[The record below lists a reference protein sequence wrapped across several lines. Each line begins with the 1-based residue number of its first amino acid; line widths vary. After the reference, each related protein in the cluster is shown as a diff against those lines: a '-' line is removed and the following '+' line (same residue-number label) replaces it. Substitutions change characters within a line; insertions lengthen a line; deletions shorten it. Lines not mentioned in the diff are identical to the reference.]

1 MELSEVK
8 ANSVEELFGT
18 LQQSIIEEWRHHL
31 KTSKYSKHMALDE
44 FYKEMPEMVDKLIE
58 DYIGA
63 HEKLEKYV
71 NNFKAEEMNALEYLV
86 LLKDFCKQGREDLL
100 KGDTELESDMDE
112 IISFIDGIIYKVR
125 ELKESKMKNLTDFLY
140 EAQKP
145 KKPIKTKSDKVN
157 KAIADMLSVAD
168 EEGVPLFDLDRA
180 IKSLF

>member
-1 MELSEVK
+1 
-8 ANSVEELFGT
+8 
-18 LQQSIIEEWRHHL
+18 
-31 KTSKYSKHMALDE
+31 MALDE

>member
-1 MELSEVK
+1 
-8 ANSVEELFGT
+8 
-18 LQQSIIEEWRHHL
+18 
-31 KTSKYSKHMALDE
+31 MALDE

-63 HEKLEKYV
+63 HEELGEYV

-86 LLKDFCKQGREDLL
+86 LLKDFCKQGREDFL

-125 ELKESKMKNLTDFLY
+125 ELKESRMKNLTDFLY

-145 KKPIKTKSDKVN
+145 KKPVKTKSDKLN

-168 EEGVPLFDLDRA
+168 EEGVPLFDVDRA